1 MEQRTGIAA
10 TLAIIAAIG
19 GIILIFSGHP
29 GWGLVVE
36 LLAIVSGII
45 GFFMSASPRV
55 SGGILSITAI
65 VIAVFGM
72 GFSLLGI
79 IGGVLF

>member
-1 MEQRTGIAA
+1 MGISSRTADGCVGHHRFLHVGITTRERRKLSIAA
-10 TLAIIAAIG
+10 
-19 GIILIFSGHP
+19 S
-29 GWGLVVE
+29 
-36 LLAIVSGII
+36 
-45 GFFMSASPRV
+45 
-55 SGGILSITAI
+55 